1 MAQQFLIDVKTR
13 FTSEGIPQIV
23 NEVRQALAQ
32 LSSQGVSRRDPAIAS
47 SRREALSAVRQ
58 VAPVNP
64 RLASQLE
71 SQVKAE
77 FAAYRPDK
85 AAVAERVR
93 TNRRLNTEATAVA
106 KAEAGLASAINER
119 AKSERAA
126 SKRGQVRDE
135 RGRFTGDDPRVVS
148 ERRAAKREGRPPAA
162 VDRVVPQKVKGD
174 DKLRAAIEARIKA
187 NQLEAGVLSG
197 LLKAEGG
204 LTSEIDKRT
213 ARQILSSNIS
223 KKLRWPLRLMNASLK
238 MPENVKLMQVFDLEQ
253 ISAMSPRM
261 HPSVRFTL
269 CAVLLQRSTPTLQRE
284 LNPMLLFL

>member
-32 LSSQGVSRRDPAIAS
+32 LSAQGVSRRDPAIAS

-64 RLASQLE
+64 RLAKDLE

-85 AAVAERVR
+85 AVVAERVR

-126 SKRGQVRDE
+126 SKGVQVRDE
-135 RGRFTGDDPRVVS
+135 RGRFTGAV
-148 ERRAAKREGRPPAA
+148 ERREAKREGRPLAA
-162 VDRVVPQKVKGD
+162 VDREGPQKVKGD

-223 KKLRWPLRLMNASLK
+223 KKLRWPLRLMNVLHE
-238 MPENVKLMQVFDLEQ
+238 MPENVKLVQVFDLEQ

-269 CAVLLQRSTPTLQRE
+269 CAVLLQRSAATLQRE